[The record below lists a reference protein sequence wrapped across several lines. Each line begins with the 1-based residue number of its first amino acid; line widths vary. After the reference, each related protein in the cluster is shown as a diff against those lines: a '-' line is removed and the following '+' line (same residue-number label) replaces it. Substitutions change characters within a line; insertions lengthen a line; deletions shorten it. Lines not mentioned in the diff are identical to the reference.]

1 MSKMKFQ
8 SVRILIPVIIVM
20 LGVSCRKVPLTGR
33 KQLKLLPESTLIS
46 ASVPQYRQ
54 MVAEGSAQASQ
65 AQIDQVKR
73 VGAKISA
80 AVEKYLRSNKEADRL
95 KGIKWE
101 FNVINQNVVNAFCM
115 PGGKVAFYSGIF
127 PITQDDDGVA
137 AVMGHEIAHAIAG
150 HGNERV
156 SQQLAIQ
163 TGLTSLDIALSEKPG
178 ETTNLILA
186 AAGLGSQVGIL
197 LPFSRLHET
206 EADKLGMV
214 FMAMAGY
221 DPAKTIDF
229 WKRMQKVGGAKPP
242 AFLSTHPSDDKRIKE
257 LQAYLPKAKKYYRQA
272 P

>member
-1 MSKMKFQ
+1 MKYRSLF
-8 SVRILIPVIIVM
+8 LIIPTLIV
-20 LGVSCRKVPLTGR
+20 LLVVACKKVPLTGR
-33 KQLKLLPESTLIS
+33 KQLRLLPETTLIN

-54 MVAEGSAQASQ
+54 MLSQGTGQAN
-65 AQIDQVKR
+65 ATQVEQVR
-73 VGAKISA
+73 RIGGKISA
-80 AVEKYLRSNKEADRL
+80 AVEQYLRNHKQTDRL

-101 FNVINQNVVNAFCM
+101 FNVINENVINAFCM

-127 PITQDDDGVA
+127 PITQDDDGLA

-163 TGLTSLDIALSEKPG
+163 TGLTSLDLALSQKPG

-197 LPFSRLHET
+197 LPFSRLHES

-229 WKRMQKVGGAKPP
+229 WKRMKAAGGAKPP
-242 AFLSTHPSDDKRIKE
+242 EFLSTHPSDEKRIKD
-257 LQAYLPKAKKYYRQA
+257 LQTFLPKARKYYRKS

>member
-1 MSKMKFQ
+1 MKNRR
-8 SVRILIPVIIVM
+8 SLILLFVLTMAITW
-20 LGVSCRKVPLTGR
+20 SCKKVPLTGR
-33 KQLKLLPESTLIS
+33 KQLRLLPEATLIN

-54 MVAEGSAQASQ
+54 LVSAGSAQANP
-65 AQIDQVKR
+65 AQVEQVKR
-73 VGAKISA
+73 VGAKISDA
-80 AVEKYLRSNKEADRL
+80 AEQFLRSQKQADRL

-101 FNVINQNVVNAFCM
+101 FNVISANEVNAFCM

-163 TGLTSLDIALSEKPG
+163 TGLTTLDLALSEKPG

-197 LPFSRLHET
+197 LPFSRLHES

-229 WKRMQKVGGAKPP
+229 WKRMRTAGGAKPP
-242 AFLSTHPSDDKRIKE
+242 AFLSTHPSDEKRIKD
-257 LQAYLPKAKKYYRQA
+257 LQDYLPKARKYFRQVR
-272 P
+272 